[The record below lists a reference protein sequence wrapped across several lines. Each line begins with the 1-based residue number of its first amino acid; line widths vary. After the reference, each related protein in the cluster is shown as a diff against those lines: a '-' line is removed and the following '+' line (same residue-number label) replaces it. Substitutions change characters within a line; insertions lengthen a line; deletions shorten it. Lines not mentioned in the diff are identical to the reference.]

1 MPGAW
6 LKRTAYFAAS
16 LAFTDL
22 VRGRGESGSEGLMSG
37 YEFSEHYF
45 AHLVPIWTAL
55 FSASRP
61 RITKVLEIGSY
72 EGGSSVWILENLLKS
87 GGELHCIDTW
97 KGGVEHRKHKMLEV
111 EARFDRNI
119 EKALAKTSRAK
130 IFKHTGES
138 RIKLIELMTSGHLS
152 SFDLVYVDGSH
163 ESADVLCD
171 LVGAFQ
177 LCKVQGLI
185 ICDDYL
191 WGYEDNL
198 RFSPK
203 LAIDS
208 FVNCYNNKIKILV
221 KMPLYQ
227 MYFVK
232 TRE

>member
-1 MPGAW
+1 M
-6 LKRTAYFAAS
+6 KR
-16 LAFTDL
+16 LE
-22 VRGRGESGSEGLMSG
+22 RPMNE
-37 YEFSEHYF
+37 YEFSEYYF

-55 FSASRP
+55 FSGSRG
-61 RITKVLEIGSY
+61 RINKVLEIGSY
-72 EGGSSVWILENLLKS
+72 EGGSSVWILENLLIG
-87 GGELHCIDTW
+87 GGELHCVDTW
-97 KGGVEHRKHKMLEV
+97 QGGVEHQKDKMPEV

-119 EKALAKTSRAK
+119 EKALAKTRGAK
-130 IFKHTGES
+130 LFKHAGPS
-138 RIKLIELMTSGHLS
+138 RMKLTELMAGGHLA
-152 SFDLVYVDGSH
+152 SFDVVYVDGSH
-163 ESADVLCD
+163 ESSDVLCD

-177 LCKVQGLI
+177 LCKIQGLV

-208 FVNCYNNKIKILV
+208 FVNCYNNKIKIMF

>member
-1 MPGAW
+1 MH
-6 LKRTAYFAAS
+6 
-16 LAFTDL
+16 
-22 VRGRGESGSEGLMSG
+22 E
-37 YEFSEHYF
+37 YEFSEYYF

-55 FSASRP
+55 FSTSQG
-61 RITKVLEIGSY
+61 RINKVLEIGSY
-72 EGGSSVWILENLLKS
+72 EGGSSVWILENLLKG

-97 KGGVEHRKHKMLEV
+97 QGGVEHQKDQMPEV
-111 EARFDRNI
+111 EARFDRNVA
-119 EKALAKTSRAK
+119 KALAKTAGVKLFKYRGISRL
-130 IFKHTGES
+130 
-138 RIKLIELMTSGHLS
+138 KLTELMAGGHLG

-177 LCKVQGLI
+177 LCKVEGLI

-208 FVNCYNNKIKILV
+208 FINCYNNKIKILI

-227 MYFVK
+227 MYLVK
-232 TRE
+232 TRD

>member
-1 MPGAW
+1 M
-6 LKRTAYFAAS
+6 AA
-16 LAFTDL
+16 
-22 VRGRGESGSEGLMSG
+22 
-37 YEFSEHYF
+37 YEFSEYYF
-45 AHLVPIWTAL
+45 GHLVPIWTAL
-55 FSASRP
+55 FSASRA
-61 RITKVLEIGSY
+61 RISKVLEIGSY
-72 EGGSSVWILENLLKS
+72 EGGSSVWILENLLTG

-97 KGGVEHRKHKMLEV
+97 KGGVEHRKDKMPEV
-111 EARFDRNI
+111 EARFDRNVA
-119 EKALAKTSRAK
+119 KALAKTGKVK
-130 IFKHTGES
+130 IFKHVGPS
-138 RIKLIELMTSGHLS
+138 RLKLTELMAGGHLG

-163 ESADVLCD
+163 ESSDVLCD

-198 RFSPK
+198 RLSPK

-208 FVNCYNNKIKILV
+208 FINCYNNKVEILR

-227 MYFVK
+227 MYVVK

>member
-1 MPGAW
+1 MNFTSGW
-6 LKRTAYFAAS
+6 RAAAKS
-16 LAFTDL
+16 ACPPA
-22 VRGRGESGSEGLMSG
+22 RPMQGRNESGLEECMSG
-37 YEFSEHYF
+37 YEFSEYYF
-45 AHLVPIWTAL
+45 AHLAPIWTAL
-55 FSASRP
+55 FSASRE
-61 RITKVLEIGSY
+61 RIAKVLEIGSY
-72 EGGSSVWILENLLKS
+72 EGGSTVWILENLLKS

-97 KGGVEHRKHKMLEV
+97 KGGVEHRKDKMPEV

-119 EKALAKTSRAK
+119 EKALAKTSGAK
-130 IFKHTGES
+130 IFKRVGYS
-138 RIKLIELMTSGHLS
+138 RIKLSELMTGGHLC

-163 ESADVLCD
+163 ESSDVLCD

-208 FVNCYNNKIKILV
+208 FVNCYNNKIKILI